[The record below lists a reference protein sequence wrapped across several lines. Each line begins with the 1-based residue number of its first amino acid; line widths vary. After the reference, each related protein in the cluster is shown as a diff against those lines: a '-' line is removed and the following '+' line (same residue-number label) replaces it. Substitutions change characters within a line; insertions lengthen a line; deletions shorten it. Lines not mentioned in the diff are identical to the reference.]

1 MEHDFLGPSSQKCL
15 GATEK
20 GSPVFPDGMF
30 QTKNG
35 NWCSISL
42 KPSMIPVS
50 GLCGVIGDHESDQSY
65 QGLITLSQRRD
76 HEKEG

>member
-20 GSPVFPDGMF
+20 GSPVFPNGMF
-30 QTKNG
+30 QIRNG

-42 KPSMIPVS
+42 KASLIPVS
-50 GLCGVIGDHESDQSY
+50 GLCG
-65 QGLITLSQRRD
+65 GLITSLINST
-76 HEKEG
+76 KA